1 MGDGASYSIAHI
13 GDLDVAAI
21 GPLSPDDGSPRWQ
34 MYVATSDVD
43 AATER
48 VAPAGGTVI
57 AGPHDVFD
65 AGRMT
70 VVADPAGAVF
80 QLWQA
85 NEHIGARLVN
95 EHGAFMWSEL
105 LIESPESVAPFYE
118 TVTGLRLISAD
129 PGDGSSYSGFTTDGT
144 MATMV
149 AGSIPPPMPGM
160 PAAWIVYFGADDVDA
175 LADRCVVLGGSVM
188 APPMD
193 IPVGRIAVLND
204 PQGALFCVFK
214 G

>member
-1 MGDGASYSIAHI
+1 MGNGASHSIAHI

-21 GPLSPDDGSPRWQ
+21 GPLSPDDGSPRWG
-34 MYVATSDVD
+34 YVRRNVRRRRRA
-43 AATER
+43 ER

-65 AGRMT
+65 AGRMA

-85 NEHIGARLVN
+85 NEHIGVRLVN

-149 AGSIPPPMPGM
+149 AG
-160 PAAWIVYFGADDVDA
+160 
-175 LADRCVVLGGSVM
+175 
-188 APPMD
+188 
-193 IPVGRIAVLND
+193 
-204 PQGALFCVFK
+204 
-214 G
+214 